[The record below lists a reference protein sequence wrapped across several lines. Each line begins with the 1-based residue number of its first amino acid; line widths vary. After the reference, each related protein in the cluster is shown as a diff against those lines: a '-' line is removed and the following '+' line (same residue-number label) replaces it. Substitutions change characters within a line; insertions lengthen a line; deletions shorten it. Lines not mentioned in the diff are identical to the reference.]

1 MLTQKFT
8 YTPTY
13 SLIVRK
19 SDIKESDTNKICP
32 YERLVMNFEGVVVS
46 INAQNKQLTLII
58 YNKYLMAPSKRGD
71 TSKILG
77 N

>member
-1 MLTQKFT
+1 
-8 YTPTY
+8 
-13 SLIVRK
+13 
-19 SDIKESDTNKICP
+19 
-32 YERLVMNFEGVVVS
+32 MNFEGVVVS